1 MPLRRIACS
10 LLSSA
15 MWMNEAIVRRLARGP
30 EFPGYSPVSL
40 FPRFRF
46 FEFLAIPKCSR
57 IRGIMTKRVVATMVM
72 ITNNPEI
79 TVITSSI
86 HIDIVFHSR
95 LKAAADASLR
105 SA

>member
-1 MPLRRIACS
+1 MTQTTTCWRN
-10 LLSSA
+10 LSQ
-15 MWMNEAIVRRLARGP
+15 MDTQ
-30 EFPGYSPVSL
+30 F
-40 FPRFRF
+40 
-46 FEFLAIPKCSR
+46 
-57 IRGIMTKRVVATMVM
+57 MTKRVVATMVM

>member
-1 MPLRRIACS
+1 MDTQ
-10 LLSSA
+10 
-15 MWMNEAIVRRLARGP
+15 
-30 EFPGYSPVSL
+30 F
-40 FPRFRF
+40 
-46 FEFLAIPKCSR
+46 
-57 IRGIMTKRVVATMVM
+57 MTKRVVATMVM